1 MEKIAISPPVTH
13 PLVRTHPGNDHESL
27 YLGVHASHIA
37 GKDEAA
43 GRGKFSNFWIL
54 RCRSSSFR
62 QYLAEG

>member
-1 MEKIAISPPVTH
+1 VEKIAISPPVTH

-43 GRGKFSNFWIL
+43 GRGKFLNI
-54 RCRSSSFR
+54 
-62 QYLAEG
+62 

>member
-1 MEKIAISPPVTH
+1 VEKIAISLPVTH
-13 PLVRTHPGNDHESL
+13 PLVRTYPDNDHESL

-43 GRGKFSNFWIL
+43 GGGKFSNFWIL